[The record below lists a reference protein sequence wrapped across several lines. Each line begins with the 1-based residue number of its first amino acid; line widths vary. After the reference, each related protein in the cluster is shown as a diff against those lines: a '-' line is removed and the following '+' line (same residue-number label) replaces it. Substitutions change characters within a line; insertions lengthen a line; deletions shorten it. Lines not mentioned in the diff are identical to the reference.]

1 MAKRGDG
8 RRNSTRPGNVRELI
22 AAAAARV
29 MAEDGVEDY
38 ALAKRKALRQLGI
51 EGRLALPGNEEV
63 EDQLRA
69 YRALY
74 QATEHAPR
82 LASLRR
88 AAVDAM
94 KALGQFRPY
103 LTGSVLAGTAGPYA
117 EIELQLFPD
126 DSKQVEIF
134 LLEHRIPYE
143 ARDAKRYSGD
153 RAHEA
158 SVLTFEWH
166 AARIKANVF
175 DARDERIALK
185 TSVAGR
191 VAPRAGIAEVESMIA
206 ADDAGQT

>member
-8 RRNSTRPGNVRELI
+8 RRNPARQGNVRELI

-51 EGRLALPGNEEV
+51 EGRFALPGNEEV

-82 LASLRR
+82 LAALRR
-88 AAVDAM
+88 AAIDAM
-94 KALGQFRPY
+94 KSLGRFRPY

-126 DSKQVEIF
+126 DPKQVEMF
-134 LLEHRIPYE
+134 LLDHRISYD
-143 ARDAKRYSGD
+143 ARNARRFSGD

-158 SVLTFEWH
+158 SVLTFEWQ
-166 AARIKANVF
+166 AARIKASVF
-175 DARDERIALK
+175 DARDERISLK

-191 VAPRAGIAEVESMIA
+191 VAPRAGIAEVESMVA
-206 ADDAGQT
+206 TDDAGQT